1 MSGAFQIV
9 SAAFIPAVIT
19 VILIYGIVKKQ
30 EVYDLFV
37 KGAME
42 GLMTALEIVP
52 YILAIFIAIDI
63 FKSSGALS
71 YLQELMEPAFDFLNI
86 PSELFPMITMKPV
99 SGSGSLAILEK
110 LIEECGPDS
119 YAARAGCVM
128 LGSSETIFYT
138 LAVYYGATAVK
149 KGRYT
154 LFAGMAA
161 FVTGSAAAIFL
172 CRFI

>member
-1 MSGAFQIV
+1 MNTVVQIV
-9 SAAFIPAVIT
+9 SGAFIPAVISI
-19 VILIYGIVKKQ
+19 VLIYGMVKK
-30 EVYDLFV
+30 EDVYGHFI
-37 KGAME
+37 KGSME
-42 GLMTALEIVP
+42 GLMTALEIIP

-63 FKSSGALS
+63 FKSSGALIFF
-71 YLQELMEPAFDFLNI
+71 QGLMEPFFDFFGI
-86 PSELFPMITMKPV
+86 PAELFPMIAMKPV

-119 YAARAGCVM
+119 YVARAGCVM

-138 LAVYYGATAVK
+138 LAVYFGATAVK

-161 FVTGSAAAIFL
+161 YVSGTAAAIIL
-172 CRFI
+172 CKYL

>member
-1 MSGAFQIV
+1 MNTVIQIV
-9 SAAFIPAVIT
+9 SGCFIPGVISI
-19 VILIYGIVKKQ
+19 VLIYGILKK
-30 EVYDLFV
+30 EDVYGHFI
-37 KGAME
+37 KGSTE
-42 GLMTALEIVP
+42 GLMTAFEIIP

-63 FKSSGALS
+63 FKSSGAL
-71 YLQELMEPAFDFLNI
+71 LFFQELLEPFFDFLGV
-86 PSELFPMITMKPV
+86 PAELFPMIAMKPV

-138 LAVYYGATAVK
+138 LAVYFGATAVK

-161 FVTGSAAAIFL
+161 YVSGAAAAVIL
-172 CRFI
+172 CKYI